1 MAVNQARIFEQLE
14 QITQEMNRDE
24 FIYGFMVAFDFP
36 KSTITQVRQ
45 GSSRNI
51 AKEPGQV
58 GIKNKLWFQS
68 SAVGEDLET
77 LLNQYVDDPAIAK
90 NKIRFVLVTDFTRFL
105 AWDTA
110 SKERLDIEMDELHS
124 NYGFFL
130 PLVGLEKAIISS
142 ENPADVKAAE
152 KMGKLFDLIRV
163 RNDLSK
169 SEDIHALNVFLTR
182 LLFCLFAE
190 DTGIFAL
197 SQFTS
202 AVKGFT
208 EEDGSDLDA
217 FLYRLFGVLDEK
229 PDSPQRQRLPAHLAA
244 FPYVNGGLFASDEPV
259 PELGKKGRKVLLEC
273 GTMNW
278 SEINPDIFGSMFQA
292 VIDVEQRSRLGQHY
306 TSYRNIMKV
315 IQPLFLDPL
324 RIELDKQRNNAKGLK
339 ALLVRLGK
347 IKVFDPACGSGNF
360 LIVAYKTLRKLEI
373 EVIEAL
379 RELEPQTF
387 SMSGLHL
394 SQFYGIEID
403 DFACQIARLSLWL
416 AEHQVNSQ
424 WEKAFGF
431 APPALP
437 LRESGNIHSGNSLRL
452 DWHQLCPKQAEDEVY
467 VIGNPP
473 FLGTLGR
480 TEEQKS
486 DMQVVF
492 SGFKALG
499 YLDYVACWFWKGA
512 QYIQHS
518 RAELAFVATNSI
530 CQGEQVSTLW
540 PSIFALNLNIHLAY
554 STFAW
559 SNNARDKAA
568 VHVII
573 VGLSA
578 CAKPRRLFQGID
590 GDLHSRYVSNIS
602 PYLLEGSNVAIGTP
616 SKPLVRGV
624 PPLLFGNKPTD
635 GGNLLLTR
643 DERDEL
649 LKDEPLV
656 KRWIKKV
663 LGAAEF
669 LNSKERWCLWLVDAT
684 DADLKAMPEVKKRT
698 EVIRNLRLKAGHPAA
713 IKMAQKPHVFMQ
725 VSQPKSG
732 SYILVPSASSER
744 RTYIPIGFLDADII
758 STNANYIIPNGTLY
772 EFGILSSLMH
782 NDWMRLVAGRL
793 KSDYRYSAS
802 VVYNPF
808 PWPEVT
814 DTQRT
819 QIELFAEDV
828 ILIREEFPGHTLAE
842 LYDPDKMPQKLLTAH
857 QSLDTAV
864 DRLYRERPFKD
875 AADRLSC
882 LLARYEA
889 LTQKLKATQAK
900 PRKSRTPANAGNHNE

>member
-1 MAVNQARIFEQLE
+1 
-14 QITQEMNRDE
+14 
-24 FIYGFMVAFDFP
+24 
-36 KSTITQVRQ
+36 ITQVRQ

-68 SAVGEDLET
+68 AAEGEELET
-77 LLNQYVDDPAIAK
+77 LLNQCIDDPAIAK
-90 NKIRFVLVTDFTRFL
+90 NKIRFVLITDFTRFL

-152 KMGKLFDLIRV
+152 KMGRLFDLIRV
-163 RNDLSK
+163 HNDLSK

-197 SQFTS
+197 AQFTS
-202 AVKGFT
+202 AVKSFT
-208 EEDGSDLDA
+208 EEDGSDLDS
-217 FLYRLFGVLDEK
+217 FLYQLFGVLDEK

-259 PELGKKGRKVLLEC
+259 PELRKKGRKILLEC

-324 RIELDKQRNNAKGLK
+324 RVELDKQRNNAKGLK

-360 LIVAYKTLRKLEI
+360 LIVAYKALRNLEI

-403 DFACQIARLSLWL
+403 DFACQVARLSLWL

-452 DWHQLCPKQAEDEVY
+452 DWHQICPKQVDDEVY

-480 TEEQKS
+480 SDEQRA
-486 DMQVVF
+486 DMQAVF
-492 SGFKALG
+492 SEFKALG
-499 YLDYVACWFWKGA
+499 TLDFVACWFWKGA
-512 QYIQHS
+512 QYIQNS
-518 RAELAFVATNSI
+518 RAELALVATNSI
-530 CQGEQVSTLW
+530 CQGEQVATLW
-540 PSIFALNLNIHLAY
+540 PPIFSLGLNIHFAY
-554 STFAW
+554 PTFPWA
-559 SNNARDKAA
+559 NNARDKAA

-573 VGLSA
+573 IGLSA
-578 CAKPRRLFQGID
+578 QLKTRKLYQRVD
-590 GDLHSRYVSNIS
+590 GEWHCEQVSNIS
-602 PYLLEGSNVAIGTP
+602 PYLVEGNNVAVSARKKNFVNGVN
-616 SKPLVRGV
+616 PLTRGN
-624 PPLLFGNKPTD
+624 GPTD
-635 GGNLLLTR
+635 GGNLLLNRT
-643 DERDEL
+643 ERDEL
-649 LKDEPLV
+649 IKKEP
-656 KRWIKKV
+656 KSEHWIKKI
-663 LGAAEF
+663 LGADEF
-669 LNSKERWCLWLVDAT
+669 LNSKERWCLWLKEAT
-684 DADLKAMPEVKKRT
+684 NEDLLSMPFIHRRVNAVRSFRLKSIKLAT
-698 EVIRNLRLKAGHPAA
+698 RLKAGSPHLFDEIRQPA
-713 IKMAQKPHVFMQ
+713 
-725 VSQPKSG
+725 SG
-732 SYILVPSASSER
+732 YYILVPKVSSER
-744 RTYIPIGFLDADII
+744 RPYIPMGFFSHEVICGDA
-758 STNANYIIPNGTLY
+758 NFFIPNGTLY
-772 EFGILSSLMH
+772 EFGILTSLMH

-814 DTQRT
+814 EIQRKE
-819 QIELFAEDV
+819 IEILAEDV
-828 ILIREEFPGHTLAE
+828 ILIREEFPGRTLAE

-857 QSLDTAV
+857 QALDTAV

-889 LTQKLKATQAK
+889 LTQKLTVTQAK